1 MIPPALR
8 AKLTPFWRIARRVCQ
23 SALQVRPVQ
32 RMWEWIDD
40 HVVIP
45 QVIGSLNPGPL
56 DTSLMPFWRGIY
68 DAYWCKKVHY
78 LTLACSARVGKTLF
92 CICAVLHKKGVWPG
106 PVLWVDP
113 TGKTAK
119 AFSRTELQAHIMEC
133 RPVASKAIIDKTHW
147 TTLLMH
153 FTGSVLR
160 LVGGGSVADLAGF
173 QAELVVLNESDK
185 TKHNLKGE
193 AATQDLALARTK
205 QFRFTRKILENSTPT
220 TEWGRIWSRF
230 KAGSQAHVYLPCPH
244 CGHKQRLTFFAEEKE
259 VPFDED
265 GKALPAGQKRVE
277 KTGRF
282 KFDHLKREDGSY
294 DLERVERET
303 VYECA
308 ACQKAIDQAH
318 QPWMLR
324 RYELRAHNPA
334 APVDHRSFHIWAA
347 LSPFE
352 GWGMIAKEFL
362 LARGSVSR
370 MHNFTNSTLGLP
382 FVRKATDIKIDDI
395 DAMIARSPEY
405 LLREIPRK
413 PEFLTMCVDV
423 QGDGFWWT
431 IRAWGLCYDQPE
443 LPIWAAT
450 IDYGAAV
457 SWKQIEEIAGIE
469 PDHNGKYNHYTFD
482 GEPYTV
488 FAGLIDSGFEAQSN
502 KKVYAFTLRHADVFS
517 PSKGGGWQQLRG
529 MDVRT
534 SPVNDDQQE
543 LVWYYDDGF
552 KQEFYYGCIKEHR
565 KLRWLPRNIGPDY
578 KAQLTAERTQE
589 QLQPNGEAK
598 LIWIVEGE
606 QGNHL
611 GDTEKM
617 HEVLAEA
624 AIEDKLAEIR
634 EKWFEDH
641 GRPGVADED
650 DEDGEE

>member
-1 MIPPALR
+1 MDRRPRRHSPGHRQPESRAARYQPHALLAGHLR
-8 AKLTPFWRIARRVCQ
+8 SLLEQKD
-23 SALQVRPVQ
+23 ALP
-32 RMWEWIDD
+32 
-40 HVVIP
+40 H
-45 QVIGSLNPGPL
+45 
-56 DTSLMPFWRGIY
+56 
-68 DAYWCKKVHY
+68 
-78 LTLACSARVGKTLF
+78 LACSARVGKTLF
-92 CICAVLHKKGVWPG
+92 CICCVLHKKAVWPG

-119 AFSRTELQAHIMEC
+119 AFSRTELQPHIMEC
-133 RPVASKAIIDKTHW
+133 LPVADKAIIDKTHW

-153 FTGSVLR
+153 FVGSVLR
-160 LVGGGSVADLAGF
+160 LVGGGSVADLAGY
-173 QAELVVLNESDK
+173 QAELVVLNETDK

-193 AATQDLALARTK
+193 AATQDLAAARTK
-205 QFRFTRKILENSTPT
+205 QFRFTRKIIENSTPT
-220 TEWGRIWSRF
+220 TEWGRICSRF
-230 KAGSQAHVYLPCPH
+230 KAGKQFYIYVPCPH
-244 CGHKQRLTFFAEEKE
+244 CGHKQRLEFFAEEKE
-259 VPFDED
+259 VPFDEH
-265 GKALPAGQKRVE
+265 GKPLPAGTKRVE

-294 DLERVERET
+294 DLERVEHET

-308 ACQKAIDQAH
+308 ACQKDIDQAH
-318 QPWMLR
+318 QAWMLR
-324 RYELRAHNPA
+324 RYELRAHNPS
-334 APVDHRSFHIWAA
+334 APDDHPSVQVWAA
-347 LSPFE
+347 HSPFE

-362 LARGSVSR
+362 LARGSISR
-370 MHNFTNSTLGLP
+370 MHNFVNSTLGRP

-482 GEPYTV
+482 GQPYVV

-552 KQEFYYGCIKEHR
+552 KQKLYYNCIKEHSV
-565 KLRWLPRNIGPDY
+565 LRWLPRNIGPDY

-634 EKWFEDH
+634 EKYFEEH
-641 GRPGVADED
+641 GRAGIASEDEDED
-650 DEDGEE
+650 DET

>member
-1 MIPPALR
+1 MNNLPGRLAQKILNVSDFHEAEELIAQEVNVVLKTLQNADFLEASPATQVN
-8 AKLTPFWRIARRVCQ
+8 AVNPVTETAATPKKHAQAPAQNEGSGRQ
-23 SALQVRPVQ
+23 SGGPQMTALQVRPVQ
-32 RMWEWIDD
+32 RMWEWIDE

-68 DAYWCKKVHY
+68 DAFWSKKTHF

-92 CICAVLHKKGVWPG
+92 CICCVLHKKGVWPG

-133 RPVASKAIIDKTHW
+133 RPVADKAIIDKTHW

-160 LVGGGSVADLAGF
+160 LVGGGSVADLAGY
-173 QAELVVLNESDK
+173 QAEMVILNETDK

-230 KAGSQAHVYLPCPH
+230 KAGSQEHVYLPCPH
-244 CGHKQRLTFFAEEKE
+244 CGHKQRLTFFADEKE
-259 VPFDED
+259 VPFDEE
-265 GKALPAGQKRVE
+265 GKPLPAGTKRVE

-308 ACQKAIDQAH
+308 CCQKTIDQSH
-318 QPWMLR
+318 QAWMLR

-362 LARGSVSR
+362 LARGSISR

-382 FVRKATDIKIDDI
+382 FVRK
-395 DAMIARSPEY
+395 
-405 LLREIPRK
+405 
-413 PEFLTMCVDV
+413 
-423 QGDGFWWT
+423 
-431 IRAWGLCYDQPE
+431 
-443 LPIWAAT
+443 
-450 IDYGAAV
+450 
-457 SWKQIEEIAGIE
+457 
-469 PDHNGKYNHYTFD
+469 
-482 GEPYTV
+482 
-488 FAGLIDSGFEAQSN
+488 
-502 KKVYAFTLRHADVFS
+502 
-517 PSKGGGWQQLRG
+517 
-529 MDVRT
+529 
-534 SPVNDDQQE
+534 
-543 LVWYYDDGF
+543 
-552 KQEFYYGCIKEHR
+552 
-565 KLRWLPRNIGPDY
+565 
-578 KAQLTAERTQE
+578 
-589 QLQPNGEAK
+589 
-598 LIWIVEGE
+598 
-606 QGNHL
+606 
-611 GDTEKM
+611 
-617 HEVLAEA
+617 
-624 AIEDKLAEIR
+624 
-634 EKWFEDH
+634 DH
-641 GRPGVADED
+641 GHQNRRHRRHDCPLAGVPAA
-650 DEDGEE
+650 